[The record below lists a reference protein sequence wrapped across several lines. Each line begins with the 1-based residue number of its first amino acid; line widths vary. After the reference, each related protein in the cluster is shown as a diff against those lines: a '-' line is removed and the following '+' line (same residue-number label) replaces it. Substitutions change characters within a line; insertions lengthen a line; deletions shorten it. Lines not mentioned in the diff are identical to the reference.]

1 MFPKYESNLFVFD
14 IETVPQD
21 KLTPSLWEEL
31 ERKIENEVAR
41 TSEDREKIRLKL
53 QHLNPAFGKII
64 CIGTLYKSMNLQGE
78 WEEKSEVFSAEDE
91 NQVLLDFWRRLAD
104 FNERR
109 TLFVSFN
116 GLRFDVPFIIAR
128 TVALNLSPTNQSFLD
143 TYRYGK
149 FPHFDVCLALDNQL
163 TLEATCETFGI
174 DSPKTQGIKGSMV
187 SDFYK
192 QGKILE
198 ILGYCLRDVKATYE
212 IFQRLQSFYVLPY
225 TDERKAQ
232 KVNKLNG
239 EITPIWSRSPIFKC
253 TNTSCNSTF
262 YPEDLGFCFVC
273 GAPVCMNCRSVLE
286 NLNFTFC
293 QVHFNEY
300 LSKAEDLDAI
310 GYRSYI
316 NSDYTAS
323 LDKYTWEEYLDYKTA
338 QEKNDFIPF
347 EEVADDDIPF

>member
-1 MFPKYESNLFVFD
+1 MLSKYESNIFVFD

-31 ERKIENEVAR
+31 ERKVDNEVAR

-53 QHLNPAFGKII
+53 QHLNPAFGRIL
-64 CIGTLYKSMNLQGE
+64 CIGILYKSMNLQGE

-91 NQVLLDFWRRLAD
+91 SQVLLDFWRRLAD
-104 FNERR
+104 FDARR

-116 GLRFDVPFIIAR
+116 GLSFDVPFIIAR
-128 TVALNLSPTNQSFLD
+128 SVALNLSPANQSFLD
-143 TYRYGK
+143 THRYGK
-149 FPHFDVCLALDNQL
+149 FPHFDACVALDNKL
-163 TLEATCETFGI
+163 TLEAACETFGV
-174 DSPKTQGIKGSMV
+174 DSPKTQGVKGSAV

-198 ILGYCLRDVKATYE
+198 ILGYCLRDVRATYRV
-212 IFQRLQSFYVLPY
+212 FQRLQPFYVLPY

-273 GAPVCMNCRSVLE
+273 GTPVCMNCRSVLDKI
-286 NLNFTFC
+286 NFIFC
-293 QVHFNEY
+293 EVHFNEY
-300 LSKAEDLDAI
+300 LSKADDFDAL
-310 GYRSYI
+310 GYRNEV
-316 NSDYTAS
+316 NSEYTAS
-323 LDKYTWEEYLDYKTA
+323 FDKYTWEEYLNYKTA
-338 QEKNDFIPF
+338 HKDSDFVPF
-347 EEVADDDIPF
+347 EEVDNIPF